1 MLRGLVVTDRAK
13 IEEEES
19 IARASMAE
27 VGIVSLEKLR
37 DRIQA
42 SSEENVD
49 PHLLTEVSSRIIG
62 TLRKRTYTND
72 EKVRALE
79 EEQLERR
86 FRLTAL
92 RAERGELYHLR
103 ATRAISNDTLQ
114 KMLYDLDLLE
124 ALLIDKQH

>member
-1 MLRGLVVTDRAK
+1 MVVTDRAK